1 MVKKKGQDE
10 KEKGNKDKR
19 KWYGERERGDER
31 NY

>member
-1 MVKKKGQDE
+1 VKKKRQDE

-19 KWYGERERGDER
+19 KWHGERDRRDEI